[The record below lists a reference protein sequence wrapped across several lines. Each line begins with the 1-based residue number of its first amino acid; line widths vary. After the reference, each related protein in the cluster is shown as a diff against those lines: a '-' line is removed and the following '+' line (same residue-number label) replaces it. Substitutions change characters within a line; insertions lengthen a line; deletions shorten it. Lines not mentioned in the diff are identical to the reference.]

1 MISSNFH
8 PLAGYLIHL
17 QHIHLQLH
25 WLQKTSEFLFYTVY
39 IKILVVRAPNYF
51 LFIQA
56 YL

>member
-8 PLAGYLIHL
+8 PLVGYLIHF